1 MRKFVIVLALFLLL
15 PALPVY
21 ATEKGWQE
29 TGANELKKAME
40 TEDVL
45 VVYPLSRIEYNDLH
59 IKGSVNIP
67 MQKLHKELPKDKSK
81 RIVFYCLGPT

>member
-1 MRKFVIVLALFLLL
+1 MRKSVIALVLFLLL

-29 TGANELKKAME
+29 ISAYELKKAME

-45 VVYPLSRIEYNDLH
+45 VVCPLSRIEYNDLH

-67 MQKLHKELPKDKSK
+67 MQRIHRELPRDKNK
-81 RIVFYCLGPT
+81 RIVFYCLGRK